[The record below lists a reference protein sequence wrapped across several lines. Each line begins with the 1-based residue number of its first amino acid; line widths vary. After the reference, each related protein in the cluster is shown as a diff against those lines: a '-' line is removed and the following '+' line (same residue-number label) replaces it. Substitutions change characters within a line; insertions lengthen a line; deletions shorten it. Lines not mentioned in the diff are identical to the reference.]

1 MCIRDSVM
9 DGKGV
14 KMSKSQWN
22 AVAPGEI
29 TKKYGAD
36 IYVYGRQV

>member
-1 MCIRDSVM
+1 M

-36 IYVYGRQV
+36 IFTFMGGKCRLSGRL